1 MSSRNCTSPLSIASE
16 ISLPNANVS
25 RHAVFGVKLLG
36 VRAAA
41 RRRAIF
47 ALAGF
52 DEARQAEWEAAGTPQ
67 ARDLLVRKHAARMAA
82 GIHPAVFAQ
91 SQAAQHV

>member
-1 MSSRNCTSPLSIASE
+1 MDCPDERNR
-16 ISLPNANVS
+16 VS
-25 RHAVFGVKLLG
+25 KQTVREVFGVKLLG

-52 DEARQAEWEAAGTPQ
+52 NDAFQREWDAAGTPE
-67 ARDLLVRKHAARMAA
+67 AREHLVRTHAARMPA

-91 SQAAQHV
+91 SLMAHYV